1 MCHQRRCFVA
11 KHDGEVGAEP
21 MREVVNR
28 GGRGSN
34 ERGLGRAREVRVEA
48 TMLYWFRKCVTCDGA
63 PMRNTTTRSSGAHER
78 GGDEGRE
85 GLQQSN
91 PMASSVTSTTRQP
104 EDHGENEGRME
115 TRSGSASL
123 ERDRLWLD
131 CVLEGSGRKETTY
144 EEISK

>member
-1 MCHQRRCFVA
+1 MSVGSEERVRCAWRRRCSIGLGSVSPA
-11 KHDGEVGAEP
+11 MVLRCGTRRQGQVELT
-21 MREVVNR
+21 REVAI
-28 GGRGSN
+28 G
-34 ERGLGRAREVRVEA
+34 
-48 TMLYWFRKCVTCDGA
+48 
-63 PMRNTTTRSSGAHER
+63 
-78 GGDEGRE
+78 